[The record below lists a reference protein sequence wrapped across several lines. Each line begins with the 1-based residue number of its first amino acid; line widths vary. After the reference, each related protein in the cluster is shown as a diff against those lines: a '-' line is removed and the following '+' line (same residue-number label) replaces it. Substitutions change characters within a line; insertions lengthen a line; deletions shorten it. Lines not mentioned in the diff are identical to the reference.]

1 MLDFASNLRRLMAR
15 SGVTLEQVV
24 EASGLSE
31 RTVKGVLGGKSKPH
45 ARTLHRLAA
54 GLGVSADELFQNPSL
69 LTHRLFDR
77 RTNPAVEELL
87 HSHPDWFEG
96 WTEADLPLSY
106 HRISSVPNTGVSVVM
121 EASLGMSVDRY
132 CRRATGL

>member
-69 LTHRLFDR
+69 LTHRYR
-77 RTNPAVEELL
+77 
-87 HSHPDWFEG
+87 
-96 WTEADLPLSY
+96 
-106 HRISSVPNTGVSVVM
+106 SSCHQAALAAC
-121 EASLGMSVDRY
+121 E
-132 CRRATGL
+132 